1 MGRFVARQERALT
14 GFHSGARKMSKVK
27 APKSLRFEMA
37 INSVGQVIENN
48 SGKTV
53 SAVAGLIAVASFSGA
68 EAQQS
73 NLPPVTVDAPV
84 ARPRPA
90 AARPSPDQ
98 VRARTALRRAARR
111 TQPTPVAAVPFP
123 NAGGLPADR
132 NPYANPAAPYM
143 ATRVQA
149 SSKFPEPILNTPKSI
164 TVLTKDV
171 LRDQNSTSLKSA
183 VLNTAGVTLGTG
195 EGGNAFGDRFFIR
208 GFDARNDVFVDG
220 IRDSGVS
227 VRENFFTEQV
237 EILRGP
243 GSSFAGRGTAGGAIN
258 IVTKAATTEKSF
270 YNMDTTFATD
280 HTKRVVLDVNQVISP
295 TLAIRAGGLFQDAGV
310 AGRSYVK
317 DDRDGG
323 FVAVKWTPLDSVK
336 LWANYVHTNLHG
348 LPDFGVPYYRPG
360 SPAPAATG
368 FTNTSGGPFTDFGVK
383 RDTFYG
389 LVNRD
394 YYSIKQDIG
403 TFGGEITITP
413 DLTLSNKTRVQRSV
427 QDYIGTLPEAP
438 ITVTGNA
445 LPQWT
450 LSLNPQSRYQAN
462 ENVANVSEAVYK
474 TQLGGWK
481 NTLTGGI
488 EYSRELSSIDKY
500 LGLSSEGLPGGTPG
514 GNFTGVSIFGPQRT
528 FANPVGSPQWTG
540 LPTRISIDT
549 TSGYL
554 IDTANYNDF
563 LILNGGVR
571 YDNYNVKVSGF
582 GTTGGNPNPALW
594 GNQQKEDGI
603 PNFNLGL
610 TLKPLPNGS
619 VYAAYATSSNPVGAE
634 FDGTS
639 SQYGGLAPFLPGN
652 PNQLFGPEK
661 NKAIE
666 IGTKW
671 ELFDRRLLVTAA
683 LFQTEK
689 ENARESQN
697 FNNTTSAATLATLA
711 ALGCTYNLPI
721 TAPPTNQSCISAGAA
736 YRIQGIDLGVGGKI
750 TDKWSVFGGLVLM
763 KSEVTKSLV
772 PSPQPSLYPTNVG
785 LKLANVA
792 HQSFSMLSK
801 YQLTDVWEI
810 GGQAVYRS
818 EMYGGTFLAAN
829 QGTSIPSYWRF
840 DAFVE
845 AKVDKNWT
853 AKLFVN
859 NITNKL
865 YYDALYQSATPF
877 VFVAPGRS
885 VSMVVSARF

>member
-1 MGRFVARQERALT
+1 
-14 GFHSGARKMSKVK
+14 
-27 APKSLRFEMA
+27 
-37 INSVGQVIENN
+37 
-48 SGKTV
+48 
-53 SAVAGLIAVASFSGA
+53 
-68 EAQQS
+68 
-73 NLPPVTVDAPV
+73 
-84 ARPRPA
+84 
-90 AARPSPDQ
+90 
-98 VRARTALRRAARR
+98 
-111 TQPTPVAAVPFP
+111 
-123 NAGGLPADR
+123 
-132 NPYANPAAPYM
+132 
-143 ATRVQA
+143 
-149 SSKFPEPILNTPKSI
+149 
-164 TVLTKDV
+164 
-171 LRDQNSTSLKSA
+171 
-183 VLNTAGVTLGTG
+183 
-195 EGGNAFGDRFFIR
+195 
-208 GFDARNDVFVDG
+208 
-220 IRDSGVS
+220 
-227 VRENFFTEQV
+227 
-237 EILRGP
+237 
-243 GSSFAGRGTAGGAIN
+243 
-258 IVTKAATTEKSF
+258 
-270 YNMDTTFATD
+270 
-280 HTKRVVLDVNQVISP
+280 
-295 TLAIRAGGLFQDAGV
+295 
-310 AGRSYVK
+310 
-317 DDRDGG
+317 
-323 FVAVKWTPLDSVK
+323 
-336 LWANYVHTNLHG
+336 
-348 LPDFGVPYYRPG
+348 
-360 SPAPAATG
+360 
-368 FTNTSGGPFTDFGVK
+368 
-383 RDTFYG
+383 
-389 LVNRD
+389 
-394 YYSIKQDIG
+394 
-403 TFGGEITITP
+403 
-413 DLTLSNKTRVQRSV
+413 
-427 QDYIGTLPEAP
+427 
-438 ITVTGNA
+438 
-445 LPQWT
+445 
-450 LSLNPQSRYQAN
+450 
-462 ENVANVSEAVYK
+462 
-474 TQLGGWK
+474 
-481 NTLTGGI
+481 
-488 EYSRELSSIDKY
+488 
-500 LGLSSEGLPGGTPG
+500 
-514 GNFTGVSIFGPQRT
+514 
-528 FANPVGSPQWTG
+528 
-540 LPTRISIDT
+540 
-549 TSGYL
+549 
-554 IDTANYNDF
+554 
-563 LILNGGVR
+563 
-571 YDNYNVKVSGF
+571 VSGF

-671 ELFDRRLLVTAA
+671 ELFDKRLLVTAA

-697 FNNTTSAATLATLA
+697 FNNTTSPATLAALA

-721 TAPPTNQSCISAGAA
+721 TVPPTNQSCITAGAA

-772 PSPQPSLYPTNVG
+772 PSPQPSLFPSNVG

-885 VSMVVSARF
+885 VSMVISARF

>member
-1 MGRFVARQERALT
+1 
-14 GFHSGARKMSKVK
+14 MSKIK
-27 APKSLRFEMA
+27 APKSLRFETA
-37 INSVGQVIENN
+37 IKSVHQTIEGN

-53 SAVAGLIAVASFSGA
+53 TAVAGLIAAASFSGA

-90 AARPSPDQ
+90 AAKPSATQ
-98 VRARTALRRAARR
+98 VRARTALRRAAQRS
-111 TQPTPVAAVPFP
+111 QPAPVAAVPFP

-132 NPYANPAAPYM
+132 NPYANPNAPYM

-149 SSKFPEPILNTPKSI
+149 SGKFPETIANTPKSI

-171 LRDQNSTSLKSA
+171 LRDQNSTSLRSA

-208 GFDARNDVFVDG
+208 GFDARNDIFVDG
-220 IRDSGVS
+220 IRDAGVS

-243 GSSFAGRGTAGGAIN
+243 GSSYAGRGTAGGAIN
-258 IVTKAATTEKSF
+258 IVTKQATTEKSF
-270 YNMDTTFATD
+270 YNMNTTFATD

-295 TLAIRAGGLFQDAGV
+295 TLAIRAGGLFQDATV
-310 AGRSYVK
+310 AGRNYSK
-317 DDRDGG
+317 DDRDGQ

-336 LWANYVHTNLHG
+336 LWANYIHTNLHG
-348 LPDFGVPYYRPG
+348 MPDFGVPYYRPG
-360 SPAPAATG
+360 TPAPATG
-368 FTNTSGGPFTDFGVK
+368 FTNTSGGPFTDFGVN
-383 RDTFYG
+383 RNTFYG

-394 YYSIKQDIG
+394 YYSTKQDIG
-403 TFGGEITITP
+403 TFGGELTITP
-413 DLTLSNKTRVQRSV
+413 DLTVSNKTRIQRSV

-445 LPQWT
+445 NPQWT
-450 LSLNPQSRYQAN
+450 LSLNPQSRYQAS
-462 ENVANVSEAVYK
+462 ENVANVTEAVWK

-481 NTLTGGI
+481 NTLAGGI

-500 LGLSSEGLPGGTPG
+500 VGLSSEALPGGAAG
-514 GNFTGVSIFGPQRT
+514 GNITRVNIFNPQFT
-528 FANPVGSPQWTG
+528 FAPFAGNTQWTG

-554 IDTANYNDF
+554 IDTANYND
-563 LILNGGVR
+563 LVILNGGIR
-571 YDNYNVKVSGF
+571 YDNYNVKVAGF
-582 GTTGGNPNPALW
+582 GATGGTPNPALW
-594 GNQQKEDGI
+594 GSQQQENGI

-610 TLKPLPNGS
+610 TLKPLPYAS

-671 ELFDRRLLVTAA
+671 ELFDKRLLVTGA

-697 FNNTTSAATLATLA
+697 ITSVAAGN
-711 ALGCTYNLPI
+711 ALGCTYTLVAP
-721 TAPPTNQSCISAGAA
+721 TAQSCITAGAA

-772 PSPQPSLYPTNVG
+772 PSPQPALFPSNVG

-792 HQSFSMLSK
+792 HQSFSVLSK
-801 YQLTDVWEI
+801 YQLTDVWEL
-810 GGQAVYRS
+810 GAQAVYRS

-829 QGTSIPSYWRF
+829 QGTSIPSFWRF
-840 DAFVE
+840 DTFVE

-853 AKLFVN
+853 AKLFVY

-877 VFVAPGRS
+877 VFVSPGRS
-885 VSMVVSARF
+885 VSMVISARF